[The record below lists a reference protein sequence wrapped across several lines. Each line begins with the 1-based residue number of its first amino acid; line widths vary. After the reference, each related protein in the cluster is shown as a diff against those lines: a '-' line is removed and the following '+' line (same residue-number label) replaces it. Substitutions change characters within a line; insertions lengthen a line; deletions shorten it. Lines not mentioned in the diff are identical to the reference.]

1 MLAIRLGQSL
11 PSSEPT
17 RWMPTDEI
25 RLEAWYRKGTGITFV
40 GSNPSTVSTW
50 RNQSENAHHMVQ
62 ATVSEQPTF
71 ETSDGSLTF
80 DPTDDNNLQTTDQ
93 ISLAGTF
100 TIGVRIYISAVGGI
114 ILGDNTT
121 AGEFIK
127 IFSTNK
133 IRVKIDN
140 ATAVDIQ
147 LDSGVL
153 TGAWATLILTRDAS
167 NLITLHWNGVA
178 QADTETL
185 SGTADIDTIGVRATD
200 LNPLDASIKEVIIYA
215 NSTADLT
222 SKIYTRLSSL

>member
-40 GSNPSTVSTW
+40 GSNPSTVSLW
-50 RNQSENAHHMVQ
+50 RNESENVHHMAQ

-114 ILGDNTT
+114 ILSSVISPPEIRLYNLSINFSNCLRSIYSGPRIL
-121 AGEFIK
+121 FLLIK
-127 IFSTNK
+127 LSINISLGTFSNLL
-133 IRVKIDN
+133 IDN
-140 ATAVDIQ
+140 F
-147 LDSGVL
+147 L
-153 TGAWATLILTRDAS
+153 
-167 NLITLHWNGVA
+167 
-178 QADTETL
+178 
-185 SGTADIDTIGVRATD
+185 
-200 LNPLDASIKEVIIYA
+200 
-215 NSTADLT
+215 
-222 SKIYTRLSSL
+222 